1 MLKDFAV
8 MDLAVLA
15 ARFDEGAVVLVARK
29 TLNMRLVMVHP
40 DYDVVVQ
47 HWRLPLQSLADLSP
61 GWARADGR
69 STI

>member
-1 MLKDFAV
+1 

-47 HWRLPLQSLADLSP
+47 HWQLPL
-61 GWARADGR
+61 ARADGR